1 MTLDS
6 RQDLSKGELD
16 MFVIDVLHYDIEDT
30 EAILRMLNNSGPLGW
45 RTFSSQDFTREE
57 VLIAL
62 DRLIRE
68 GFVRPLE
75 YDPVRGELVD
85 MDRPVDVLKESSS
98 LWFKLKELGL
108 DLWNSWKS
116 PKEELG

>member
-1 MTLDS
+1 
-6 RQDLSKGELD
+6 

-30 EAILRMLNNSGPLGW
+30 DAVLRMLNNAGPLGW
-45 RTFSSQDFTREE
+45 RRFSSQDFTREE

-62 DRLIRE
+62 DRLVRE

-75 YDPVRGELVD
+75 YDPVRRELVD
-85 MDRPVDVLKESSS
+85 MNRPVDVRKEGSS
-98 LWFKLKELGL
+98 LWYKLEQPGFE
-108 DLWNSWKS
+108 LWNFWKS